1 MADPERFDV
10 VPDPTFHADGDPDPD
25 LAPDPKRFSYEEKIF
40 SSKSLRICFKIL
52 PNLSYVFFSVTMR
65 EEGRG

>member
-10 VPDPTFHADGDPDPD
+10 VPDPTFHADADLDPD
-25 LAPDPKRFSYEEKIF
+25 LALDPKRFSYEENFF

-52 PNLSYVFFSVTMR
+52 LNLSYVFFSVTMR